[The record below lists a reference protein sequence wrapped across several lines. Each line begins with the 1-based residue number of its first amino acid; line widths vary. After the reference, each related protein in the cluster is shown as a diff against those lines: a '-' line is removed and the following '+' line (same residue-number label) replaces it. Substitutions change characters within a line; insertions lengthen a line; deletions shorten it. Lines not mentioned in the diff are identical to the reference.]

1 MPKLFY
7 YYMLARHKVNSFKI
21 KEHKSFWFCVIDFFK
36 EKVWIFEP
44 IFSRRLRNSFL
55 GPWLTVCS
63 ISGWESVENKGGL
76 RGTQQVLHIPLQS
89 YPETLAQSCSQ
100 GQLWPLILAVDK
112 CLVSTQQPEI
122 VKITPRTAFLPL
134 SISRLFRFPHGYMW
148 SGGRVLTFLRVD
160 SNPLMQRQF
169 WPPVL
174 GWILASWLVCT
185 GWAPLSLDMG
195 SAQLPWP
202 PL

>member
-36 EKVWIFEP
+36 AKVWIFEP

-63 ISGWESVENKGGL
+63 ISGWESAENKGSL

-100 GQLWPLILAVDK
+100 GQLWPLTLAVDK

-134 SISRLFRFPHGYMW
+134 SISRLCPFP
-148 SGGRVLTFLRVD
+148 D
-160 SNPLMQRQF
+160 SHMDTCGQGAGF
-169 WPPVL
+169 WPSSE
-174 GWILASWLVCT
+174 WIATHLCRDSSGPQSWAGSWLP
-185 GWAPLSLDMG
+185 GWSVQGGPRY
-195 SAQLPWP
+195 P
-202 PL
+202 